1 MIKDP
6 DEALVERCRKG
17 DGAAFAVLVKRY
29 QGPIYN
35 AAYRVLGNAEDA
47 SDITQSVFLKIAER
61 LDDYDPRY
69 KFFSWI
75 YRIALNESLNLLRR
89 NGREEPLGDDEEFLP
104 GDARADPERQA
115 LEAELSARVQGAL
128 MKLKAQDRMMLAL
141 RHFSE
146 CSYREIADV
155 LEIDEKTVKSRLF
168 EARSRMRGLL
178 HEVHAA

>member
-17 DGAAFAVLVKRY
+17 DDTAFAVLVERY

-47 SDITQSVFLKIAER
+47 SDITQSVFLRIAER
-61 LDDYDPRY
+61 LDDYDPNF

-75 YRIALNESLNLLRR
+75 YRIALNEALNLLRR
-89 NGREEPLGDDEEFLP
+89 NGREQPLGDDEDLLP
-104 GDARADPERQA
+104 GDGRDPEAQA
-115 LEAELSARVQGAL
+115 LGAELSARVQRAL
-128 MKLKAQDRMMLAL
+128 MKLKAQDRMVLAL